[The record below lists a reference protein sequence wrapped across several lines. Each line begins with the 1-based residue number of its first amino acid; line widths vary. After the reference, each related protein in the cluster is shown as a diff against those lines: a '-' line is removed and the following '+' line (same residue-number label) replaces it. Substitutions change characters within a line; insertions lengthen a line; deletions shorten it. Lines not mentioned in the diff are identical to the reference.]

1 MPFDTTNF
9 PQLPQESIKELKSY
23 LKIDSVRVINGY
35 LEYEEL
41 LKEADKAGKVVLSQL
56 NATCYSITNDS
67 AVINNNGS
75 IVVKGDFEL
84 YGKAPVQ
91 IEIKLPLNDENTDY
105 ILSGS
110 MKDADMKI
118 FNPYIEHTIMVVID
132 SGNIKQLQFEVF
144 AANDTASGNMHL
156 LYDDL
161 KITVLKSKKNED
173 FLKKNKFLSFVGNAA
188 VRNQNPPKG
197 KPERVAEMFF
207 ERNRNKALFN
217 YMIKTLVTG
226 FIATIGPTDKH
237 IRHEVYGGST
247 HQKKESKQFQKEKNQ
262 TKREQKKEDRN
273 KRRSERR

>member
-1 MPFDTTNF
+1 
-9 PQLPQESIKELKSY
+9 
-23 LKIDSVRVINGY
+23 
-35 LEYEEL
+35 
-41 LKEADKAGKVVLSQL
+41 
-56 NATCYSITNDS
+56 
-67 AVINNNGS
+67 
-75 IVVKGDFEL
+75 
-84 YGKAPVQ
+84 
-91 IEIKLPLNDENTDY
+91 
-105 ILSGS
+105 